1 MIKIQNINF
10 NNRTIENVE
19 ANGETISNIEMKLL
33 KTKFTITIMKEGQ
46 IIKKE
51 IKKKK
56 NEEII
61 KELYIQDEDE
71 PIENQPIQ
79 EEIIETPDTIEE
91 VVIEPQSI
99 QEEIIEPIKTQP
111 IQEVIIETQPIQ
123 EVIIE
128 TPEPIEI
135 ITLEQMEELLRKNI
149 PKENTFSTYLRTIKD
164 VYNHFKISNVKEL
177 LITKEEEIIKYIE
190 TQYDKN
196 STIKNKICSIYKA
209 YDLLNLKSDL
219 FKTTIQNYR
228 AKLTIQI
235 DEEKDSKKQ
244 TIDEGDKIIE
254 DFNNKLNDLKETI
267 FNNHT
272 SQEPIKNWTQ
282 DTQLYALLKIY
293 LTYGVLRPS
302 EITDCK
308 ITDTNNNNEK
318 INYINIKTKKIIIN
332 NHKNNKKGSKIIDIT
347 DKQLLKVLRLGLN
360 NYLITDTDGNVY
372 KSTSAFSKFFHTKFN
387 YNPYDLR
394 KAITSKCISEGDI
407 DKIKQLEYNQ
417 GHSLETILNHY
428 NNYNKKM

>member
-10 NNRTIENVE
+10 QNKTIENVE
-19 ANGETISNIEMKLL
+19 ANGETITNIEMKLL
-33 KTKFTITIMKEGQ
+33 KTKFSITIIKEGQ

-51 IKKKK
+51 TRKKK
-56 NEEII
+56 NKEVI

-71 PIENQPIQ
+71 KIEIQPQPIQ

-91 VVIEPQSI
+91 VIFEPQPI
-99 QEEIIEPIKTQP
+99 KEEIIEPIK
-111 IQEVIIETQPIQ
+111 IQ
-123 EVIIE
+123 
-128 TPEPIEI
+128 PEPIEI
-135 ITLEQMEELLRKNI
+135 QPEIIETITLAQMEELLRKNI

-177 LITKEEEIIKYIE
+177 LITKEQDIIEYIE

-209 YDLLNLKSDL
+209 YDLLNIKSDL

-254 DFNNKLNDLKETI
+254 DFNNKLNDLKETLL
-267 FNNHT
+267 NNHT

-302 EITDCK
+302 EITDCQ
-308 ITDTNNNNEK
+308 ITDTDDNNEN
-318 INYINIKTKKIIIN
+318 INYINIKTKKIVIN

-407 DKIKQLEYNQ
+407 DKIKQLEHNQ

-428 NNYNKKM
+428 NTYNKKIMN

>member
-10 NNRTIENVE
+10 QNKTIENVE
-19 ANGETISNIEMKLL
+19 ANGETITNIEMKLL
-33 KTKFTITIMKEGQ
+33 KTKFSITIIKEGQ

-56 NEEII
+56 NEEVI

-71 PIENQPIQ
+71 KIEIQPEPIQEELIEPEPIQ

-91 VVIEPQSI
+91 VIIEPQPI
-99 QEEIIEPIKTQP
+99 QEEIIEPIE
-111 IQEVIIETQPIQ
+111 IQ
-123 EVIIE
+123 
-128 TPEPIEI
+128 PEPIEI
-135 ITLEQMEELLRKNI
+135 QPEIIETITLAQMKELLRKNI

-177 LITKEEEIIKYIE
+177 LITKEQDIIEYIE

-209 YDLLNLKSDL
+209 YDLLNIKSDL

-254 DFNNKLNDLKETI
+254 DFNNNLNDLKETLL
-267 FNNHT
+267 NNHT

-308 ITDTNNNNEK
+308 ITDTDDNNEK
-318 INYINIKTKKIIIN
+318 INYINIKTKKIVIN

-394 KAITSKCISEGDI
+394 KAITSKCISEADI
-407 DKIKQLEYNQ
+407 DKIKQLEHNQ

-428 NNYNKKM
+428 NTYNKK

>member
-1 MIKIQNINF
+1 
-10 NNRTIENVE
+10 
-19 ANGETISNIEMKLL
+19 
-33 KTKFTITIMKEGQ
+33 
-46 IIKKE
+46 
-51 IKKKK
+51 
-56 NEEII
+56 
-61 KELYIQDEDE
+61 
-71 PIENQPIQ
+71 
-79 EEIIETPDTIEE
+79 
-91 VVIEPQSI
+91 
-99 QEEIIEPIKTQP
+99 
-111 IQEVIIETQPIQ
+111 
-123 EVIIE
+123 
-128 TPEPIEI
+128 
-135 ITLEQMEELLRKNI
+135 MEELLRKNI

-164 VYNHFKISNVKEL
+164 VYNHFEISNVKEL

-209 YDLLNLKSDL
+209 YNLLNLKSDL

-254 DFNNKLNDLKETI
+254 DFNNKLNDLKETLL
-267 FNNHT
+267 NNHT
-272 SQEPIKNWTQ
+272 SQEPIKDWTQ

-308 ITDTNNNNEK
+308 ITDTDENNEK
-318 INYINIKTKKIIIN
+318 INYINIKTKKIVIN

-407 DKIKQLEYNQ
+407 DKLKQLEYNQ
-417 GHSLETILNHY
+417 GHSLETMLNHY
-428 NNYNKKM
+428 NTYNKNINKKQILINLIRLLKYVSEGDIEKNKYIENILGRPLETLNHCDNDEENIMNLINLLKYCSSYKNTNSNR